1 MIEGKI
7 AGKPVHFESR
17 QPAAEPGRMVPA
29 MAAMA
34 ASPVAA
40 VRWNEGTREGG
51 VPNPLAAVE
60 VVHRLKQQA
69 LELGAVPFISVDF
82 NDFARQRAAARG
94 TGPSPMFDPA
104 VGRLHDKAF
113 WLGARSMQGEI
124 VSLQAYRLD
133 YVDTSLAEWVV
144 GWMAGLYLKR
154 HELMV
159 PAYLEPPPNT
169 RAGRVHGWLVYHGE
183 IWLSP
188 TLKNRSYFD
197 TMPFLGM
204 LLAYLKWYPDA
215 IWGLVNDQMAN
226 HGHVTRMKYPHL
238 EPSFL
243 RWQHCPEGIPNNEWL
258 VLAERSDL
266 DFLVEEKWLRGA

>member
-7 AGKPVHFESR
+7 AGKPVQFDLR
-17 QPAAEPGRMVPA
+17 QPVAEPGRTVPA
-29 MAAMA
+29 MVAMPA
-34 ASPVAA
+34 GPVAA
-40 VRWNEGTREGG
+40 VRWNEGSPDGG
-51 VPNPLAAVE
+51 IPNPLAAAE
-60 VVHRLKQQA
+60 VVHSLLQRARA
-69 LELGAVPFISVDF
+69 LDIEPFFSVDF
-82 NDFARQRAAARG
+82 NDFARQRLAVRG
-94 TGPSPMFDPA
+94 TMASPMFDPA
-104 VGRLHDKAF
+104 VGRLQDKAF
-113 WLGARSMQGEI
+113 WLGARNRQGEV

-159 PAYLEPPPNT
+159 PAYLEPPSNS
-169 RAGRVHGWLVYHGE
+169 RAGRVRGRLVYHGE

-188 TLKNRSYFD
+188 NLRNRSYFD

-215 IWGLVNDQMAN
+215 IWGLVSDQMAN

-243 RWQHCPEGIPNNEWL
+243 RWELCVEGVPKNEWL
-258 VLAERSDL
+258 VLAELRDL
-266 DFLVEEKWLRGA
+266 NFLVEEISVRGA

>member
-7 AGKPVHFESR
+7 AGKPVHFEAR
-17 QPAAEPGRMVPA
+17 QPVAEPGRIVPA
-29 MAAMA
+29 LAALS

-40 VRWNEGTREGG
+40 VRRNEASPEGG
-51 VPNPLAAVE
+51 MPNPLAAVE
-60 VVHRLKQQA
+60 IVHGLIERARA
-69 LELGAVPFISVDF
+69 LDTEPFFSSDF
-82 NDFARQRAAARG
+82 PEFARQRLMLRG
-94 TGPSPMFDPA
+94 SNASPMFDPA
-104 VGRLHDKAF
+104 VGRLQDKAF
-113 WLGARSMQGEI
+113 WLGARNKQGEV

-159 PAYLEPPPNT
+159 PAYLEPPSYS
-169 RAGRVHGWLVYHGE
+169 RAGRVRGRLVYHGE

-215 IWGLVNDQMAN
+215 IWGLVSDQMAN

-243 RWQHCPEGIPNNEWL
+243 RWQHCPEDIPSNEWL

-266 DFLVEEKWLRGA
+266 DFLIEEKWVRGV